1 MESFVKNSLLYDFY
15 GDLLTEHQKS
25 IYEAYVLEDLSL
37 GEIAQ
42 ANGTS
47 RQAVH
52 DIIKRCNHILS
63 EYEEKLG
70 LVEKFLLIKEK
81 VRQINTC
88 GDLDTARALA
98 GEILD
103 TL

>member
-1 MESFVKNSLLYDFY
+1 M
-15 GDLLTEHQKS
+15 
-25 IYEAYVLEDLSL
+25 LEDLSL